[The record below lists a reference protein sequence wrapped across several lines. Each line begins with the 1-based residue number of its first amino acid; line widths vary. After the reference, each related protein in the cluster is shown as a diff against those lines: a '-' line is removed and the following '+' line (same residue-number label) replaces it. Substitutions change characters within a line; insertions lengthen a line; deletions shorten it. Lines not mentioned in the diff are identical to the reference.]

1 MILRDQTS
9 ESEYN
14 LGEFFPSVLISMS
27 MGPLEELDYF
37 KKSEVHT
44 NCKVCNETINAY
56 LSYGALVCA
65 SCRVFFRRH
74 AHKESL
80 KSCSSSIGQCDIK
93 LFKRTFCNYCRL
105 QKCLSVGMDPER
117 IKKRKV
123 FPDNQMKKKT
133 LKLAIDLL
141 GFIPKTRKSRPFPRV
156 TSMRNLHS
164 SMAFTIEEFLFCQ
177 KFQKT
182 ELLAWKSIPFP
193 RINFEKI
200 FLKNHTLSLKGFEEL
215 KQNSFERLIKFSND
229 LELLQ
234 ALPLEDQFILQ
245 TINVKFLDLI
255 RLADFFQPL
264 YNRNQQAN
272 LLINGCPN
280 HEEDIITKSSNFI
293 SRILMSQIMPWIDH
307 QDQIYQMISQI
318 NDLQM
323 DHLALLLVSIILL
336 FNVPNHGLTTTKGIT
351 RVQDC
356 LRLTLY
362 RYLKC
367 HNFETAQ
374 RKMSEIDHVLNNLI
388 NFDALW

>member
-141 GFIPKTRKSRPFPRV
+141 GFIPKTRPKSRPFPRV
-156 TSMRNLHS
+156 TSLRNLHS

-182 ELLAWKSIPFP
+182 EFCAWKSIPFP
-193 RINFEKI
+193 SLYFEKI
-200 FLKNHTLSLKGFEEL
+200 FYKNQSLSLKGFEEM
-215 KQNSFERLIKFSND
+215 KQNSFERLIQFSND
-229 LELLQ
+229 LELLR

-245 TINVKFLDLI
+245 TINVKFLHFI

-264 YNRNQQAN
+264 YSRNQQVN
-272 LLINGCPN
+272 LIINGCPN
-280 HEEDIITKSSNFI
+280 HEENSKESSNFNL
-293 SRILMSQIMPWIDH
+293 RIMVSQIMPWIDH
-307 QDQIYQMISQI
+307 QDQLYQMISLI
-318 NDLQM
+318 NDLQL
-323 DHLALLLVSIILL
+323 DHLSLLLVTIVLL
-336 FNVPNHGLTTTKGIT
+336 FNVPNQGLTSNMEGIT

-362 RYLKC
+362 RYLKYN
-367 HNFETAQ
+367 HEMAAQ
-374 RKMSEIDHVLNNLI
+374 QKMNQIDQVLNALI
-388 NFDALW
+388 NLNSL